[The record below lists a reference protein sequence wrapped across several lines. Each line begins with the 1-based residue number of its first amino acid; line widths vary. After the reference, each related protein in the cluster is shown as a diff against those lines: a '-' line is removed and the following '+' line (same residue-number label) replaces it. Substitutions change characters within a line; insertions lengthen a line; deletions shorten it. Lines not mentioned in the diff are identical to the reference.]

1 MWSKAF
7 SARVPCPRRC
17 GNIRHGAGVCARRY
31 GRGRAGR
38 REAGGSVGAVVRAV
52 SGGLSLLP
60 QPQATYSGL
69 CPADRGAKV

>member
-38 REAGGSVGAVVRAV
+38 REAGGSAGAVVRAV

-60 QPQATYSGL
+60 QPQAAQPSL
-69 CPADRGAKV
+69 RPADQGAEV